1 LKKKPWVN
9 FRFDFQLRTL
19 GTEMTTERTRAA
31 AARKQ
36 LEESLARQTAEMQM
50 LSVRLQQTTEQH
62 VAEVNALRVAVQQA
76 QKASQTSEEHLRQLQ
91 RLQDEKNQFDAR
103 FATAQQMQQ
112 EMGARV
118 QQLEDFL
125 MHKEQQLMEQANQ
138 MAIIGGKLQES
149 EQARNGQSHE
159 VQREVAQLRE
169 ALQAAEAQS
178 LHTAHDARVRLEEM
192 ERTKELLENRI
203 TKVDRDLAME
213 RSLAAQNEE
222 RIRQEVSRL
231 CLENQALNLQLT
243 NATQNRQEDDS
254 KWAAVQEQMQVER
267 NQMAAKESEVQ
278 KELEHLRSEIN
289 SLNQQLSNTSQS
301 RQNDDVKLAAIQEQ
315 MQVERNQM
323 AAKEAEAQKDLEHL
337 KSEIN
342 SLNLQLSSS
351 SQNRQDDDVKLAA
364 IQEQMQ
370 VERNQLA
377 AKESEAQK
385 ELEQL
390 RSETQS
396 LTQQLNETKQNEQDR
411 QNKLDVELKSK
422 DEELETQK
430 RKNNE
435 LRDKNYKAMDALAAA
450 EKALVELKKSSSSA
464 KNVPS
469 PVEINQAIGAGLQRV
484 FPELSF
490 DASASPAAFTESL
503 SSQMTRSL
511 ERLQSEE
518 QSKAQAQVLHYK
530 TVLSQTE
537 ELLNRL
543 QSRVEAEETSWKV
556 KLTQIES
563 DLLTVKQEKEFWMD
577 QCQKQEAQQQQ
588 QTSEVDVQPLNAQ
601 IESLQ
606 KEKDHLLQ
614 VG

>member
-138 MAIIGGKLQES
+138 MAIIAGKLQES

-490 DASASPAAFTESL
+490 DAS
-503 SSQMTRSL
+503 L

>member
-1 LKKKPWVN
+1 
-9 FRFDFQLRTL
+9 
-19 GTEMTTERTRAA
+19 MTTERTRAA

-76 QKASQTSEEHLRQLQ
+76 QKVSQTSEEHLRQLQ
-91 RLQDEKNQFDAR
+91 RLQEEKSQFDAR
-103 FATAQQMQQ
+103 FTTAQQMQQ
-112 EMGARV
+112 EMGARI

-138 MAIIGGKLQES
+138 MAIIAGKLQES

-178 LHTAHDARVRLEEM
+178 LHTAHEARARLEEM
-192 ERTKELLENRI
+192 ERTNELLESRI

-231 CLENQALNLQLT
+231 CLENQALNIQLT
-243 NATQNRQEDDS
+243 NATQSRQDDDA

-267 NQMAAKESEVQ
+267 SQMAAKETEAQ
-278 KELEHLRSEIN
+278 KELEHLRSEIS
-289 SLNQQLSNTSQS
+289 SLNLQLSNSSQS
-301 RQNDDVKLAAIQEQ
+301 RQDDDVRLAAIQEQ
-315 MQVERNQM
+315 MQVERSQM
-323 AAKEAEAQKDLEHL
+323 AAKETE
-337 KSEIN
+337 
-342 SLNLQLSSS
+342 
-351 SQNRQDDDVKLAA
+351 V
-364 IQEQMQ
+364 
-370 VERNQLA
+370 
-377 AKESEAQK
+377 QK
-385 ELEQL
+385 ELEHL

-396 LTQQLNETKQNEQDR
+396 LTQQLNESKHNEQDH
-411 QNKLDVELKSK
+411 QGKLEVELKSK
-422 DEELETQK
+422 DEELEAQK

-450 EKALVELKKSSSSA
+450 ERSLVELKKSTTSA
-464 KNVPS
+464 KNIPS
-469 PVEINQAIGAGLQRV
+469 PAEINQAIGAGLQRV
-484 FPELSF
+484 FPGLAF
-490 DASASPAAFTESL
+490 DASASPVAFAESL
-503 SSQMTRSL
+503 SSQMTKSL

-518 QSKAQAQVLHYK
+518 QSKAQSQVLHYK

-543 QSRVEAEETSWKV
+543 QSRVEAEETTWKV
-556 KLTQIES
+556 KLTHMES
-563 DLLTVKQEKEFWMD
+563 DLMTVKQEKEFWMD
-577 QCQKQEAQQQQ
+577 QCQKQENQVQLKQEP
-588 QTSEVDVQPLNAQ
+588 EVNVEPLNAR
-601 IESLQ
+601 IESLL
-606 KEKDHLLQ
+606 KEKEQLLQ
-614 VG
+614 VCWLNSGCIFKCWISFDSLNRR

>member
-1 LKKKPWVN
+1 
-9 FRFDFQLRTL
+9 
-19 GTEMTTERTRAA
+19 
-31 AARKQ
+31 
-36 LEESLARQTAEMQM
+36 
-50 LSVRLQQTTEQH
+50 
-62 VAEVNALRVAVQQA
+62 
-76 QKASQTSEEHLRQLQ
+76 
-91 RLQDEKNQFDAR
+91 
-103 FATAQQMQQ
+103 
-112 EMGARV
+112 
-118 QQLEDFL
+118 
-125 MHKEQQLMEQANQ
+125 
-138 MAIIGGKLQES
+138 
-149 EQARNGQSHE
+149 
-159 VQREVAQLRE
+159 
-169 ALQAAEAQS
+169 
-178 LHTAHDARVRLEEM
+178 
-192 ERTKELLENRI
+192 
-203 TKVDRDLAME
+203 
-213 RSLAAQNEE
+213 
-222 RIRQEVSRL
+222 
-231 CLENQALNLQLT
+231 
-243 NATQNRQEDDS
+243 
-254 KWAAVQEQMQVER
+254 
-267 NQMAAKESEVQ
+267 
-278 KELEHLRSEIN
+278 
-289 SLNQQLSNTSQS
+289 
-301 RQNDDVKLAAIQEQ
+301 LAAIQEQ

-323 AAKEAEAQKDLEHL
+323 ATKEAETQKELEQL
-337 KSEIN
+337 KSEIH
-342 SLNLQLSSS
+342 SLNQQLSNS

-490 DASASPAAFTESL
+490 DASASPAAFAESL